1 MNFKI
6 SIMKKTFKELPVAS
20 KVWVYQAENV
30 LSKKTIEE
38 ILSMG
43 TEFIH
48 SWESHGSE
56 IPASIDVFYNQ
67 FVVISAD
74 DCGDTLCGRAKDGQL
89 KMMKEMESS
98 LGLSLTNR
106 MITSYKKEEK
116 IETISFNEFKNL
128 AKKGEINKE
137 TIVFNNLVETK
148 NDFLKKWETPAQNSW
163 HNQFLN

>member
-1 MNFKI
+1 
-6 SIMKKTFKELPVAS
+6 MKKEFKELPTAS
-20 KVWVYQAENV
+20 KVWVYQAENELTEETISDV
-30 LSKKTIEE
+30 LA
-38 ILSMG
+38 MG
-43 TEFIH
+43 TTFIE

-56 IPASIDVFYNQ
+56 IPASIDVFYKQ

-89 KMMKEMESS
+89 RMMKEIESN

-106 MITSYKKEEK
+106 MITSYKNEEK
-116 IETISFNEFKNL
+116 IETISFNEFKEL
-128 AKKGEINKE
+128 AKSGKINKD

-148 NDFLKKWETPAQNSW
+148 NDFVTKWETPAQNSW

>member
-1 MNFKI
+1 
-6 SIMKKTFKELPVAS
+6 MKKSFNELPAAA
-20 KVWVYQAENV
+20 KVWVYQAKNE
-30 LSKKTIEE
+30 LSPTTIEN

-43 TEFIH
+43 TEFIE

-56 IPASIDVFYNQ
+56 IPASIDVFHKQ

-89 KMMKEMESS
+89 KMMKQLEIE
-98 LGLSLTNR
+98 LDLSLTDR
-106 MITSYKKEEK
+106 MITSYKSGEEIK
-116 IETISFNEFKNL
+116 TISFNEFKTL
-128 AKKGEINKE
+128 AKSGEINQN

-148 NDFLKKWETPAQNSW
+148 NDFMSKWETPAQNSW